1 MMASL
6 LRGLGRAIRGNPGL
20 LWCQQG
26 LRTVSEMVLATVSL
40 LVSEWFPKTTLK
52 SVEKPLLRPMVKGH

>member
-6 LRGLGRAIRGNPGL
+6 LSGSGRANQENSRGV
-20 LWCQQG
+20 WCQQG
-26 LRTVSEMVLATVSL
+26 VKMVSEVVLATVSL

-52 SVEKPLLRPMVKGH
+52 SVEKPLLRPMVKRH